1 MKHLHSVDY
10 NKLDEEMC
18 KNPHFRSIEYNLTVG
33 FLLQRHL
40 YQPLKHARTS
50 WRVFDVCS
58 AAAGGQDGHGFCVTE
73 LQSISFL

>member
-18 KNPHFRSIEYNLTVG
+18 KNPHFWSTEYNLTLES
-33 FLLQRHL
+33 LLQRHL
-40 YQPLKHARTS
+40 YQALKGARTS
-50 WRVFDVCS
+50 CRVPDVCS

>member
-1 MKHLHSVDY
+1 MKYLHSVD

-18 KNPHFRSIEYNLTVG
+18 KNPHLEYNLTVE

-50 WRVFDVCS
+50 CRVPDVCS